1 MTRVQG
7 FLQDGMD
14 TLDYVM
20 TRNNVMPRMNARV
33 LGVAKKY
40 VDMSQHMCTL
50 KPHVITH
57 CLLVVTLIDKHSFN
71 GLFSRTSWVVVTRNV
86 KPVWILMKQEMMR

>member
-20 TRNNVMPRMNARV
+20 SRNNVMPRMNARV

-40 VDMSQHMCTL
+40 VDMSQHVCTL
-50 KPHVITH
+50 KPDIITH
-57 CLLVVTLIDKHSFN
+57 
-71 GLFSRTSWVVVTRNV
+71 
-86 KPVWILMKQEMMR
+86 

>member
-1 MTRVQG
+1 VLVVLIDVIDIDKTESTLICAQG
-7 FLQDGMD
+7 FLQDSMD

-50 KPHVITH
+50 CRQISVHTD
-57 CLLVVTLIDKHSFN
+57 CC
-71 GLFSRTSWVVVTRNV
+71 
-86 KPVWILMKQEMMR
+86 